1 MFRSVVFGLGLAV
14 LPLVVQPHS
23 AEAQQPTPEQAR
35 ILLQTRPDL
44 VARVR
49 EWIGNSG
56 LTPEQI
62 RARLTAAG
70 YPESMLDPY
79 LSGRDSTGGPP
90 AAPTGRTL
98 QALRALGIAGA
109 EEVPPAP
116 DSVPGVPGTL
126 RTDLPTAP
134 KPLEPTVFGL
144 DVFRRVGSQF
154 QPLTSG
160 PVDPT
165 YRLGPGD
172 VLVLILTG
180 DVELAHTLEVTREG
194 FVVIPQVGQLY
205 VSGLT
210 MTQLDN
216 LLYSRLGKVYS
227 GISRGPNATTRFQ
240 ATVARLRTNQIFV
253 IGDVTKPGSFQISS
267 AGTVL
272 SALYLAGGPATTG
285 SFRQITVRRGTQVVD
300 TLDLYD
306 YLLNGNNTHD
316 VRLESGD
323 VVFVPVHG
331 LQVSVTGAVTRPAIY
346 ELKPGETLREL
357 IADAGGFEATALRR
371 RIQIDRVLPPA
382 ERGVGGRDR
391 VVLDIAESEISGDRA
406 PGIPML
412 PGDQVKV
419 FSIADRRRNAVTVR
433 GDVWIE
439 GPVGFHPGMRLSEAV
454 KLAGGPKPDVYLGQ
468 VLVSRLNPD
477 SSRTQLRSAF
487 KDTTGTPVTDL
498 ALQEDDY
505 IQVFSRTT
513 FRPDRYVVVTGAVK
527 KPGRVP
533 FREGMTLRDAVLHA
547 DGVTEDAFLG
557 EAEVARLPSDRDK
570 GSIASTFRVPLD
582 STYLF
587 DRGPNGE
594 YNGPPGSPAP
604 AKGSPEVVLSPYD
617 NVLIL
622 RQPDWELPRTVAIAG
637 QVKFPGQYVLRT
649 KSERLVDLLNRA
661 GGLTKDAYARGAELF
676 RQGVKPKGSAL
687 RVVGRLQAKGAI
699 DSVFP
704 DSARVDTMLGARGL
718 SKRVGLDLSRAI
730 ERPEGRYNLIL
741 QSGDSVFVPEFDPTV
756 RVLGAVN
763 APATVV
769 HQSGWG
775 FDDYVAAAGGYS
787 RKADRNHSYLV
798 QPGGSFQSVH
808 HRFLLPDS
816 KPSPEPGAILFVPE
830 RDPSDRHDWAVLLGS
845 IAQILASAVTII
857 VVATKL

>member
-1 MFRSVVFGLGLAV
+1 MFRSVVFGLGLAL
-14 LPLVVQPHS
+14 LPLVVR
-23 AEAQQPTPEQAR
+23 AQQPTPEQAKL
-35 ILLQTRPDL
+35 LLQTRPDL

-49 EWIGNSG
+49 DWIGTSG

-62 RARLTAAG
+62 RARLSAAG
-70 YPESMLDPY
+70 YPESLLDAY
-79 LSGRDSTGGPP
+79 LTGKDSTGAAP

-98 QALRALGIAGA
+98 QALRALGMTGPDD
-109 EEVPPAP
+109 VPPAP
-116 DSVPGVPGTL
+116 DTVPGVPGTL
-126 RTDLPTAP
+126 RTDLPSPP

-216 LLYSRLGKVYS
+216 LLYSRLAKVYS
-227 GISRGPNATTRFQ
+227 GINRGPNATTRFQ
-240 ATVARLRTNQIFV
+240 ATVARLRNNQIFV
-253 IGDVTKPGSFQISS
+253 IGDVMKPGSYQISS

-285 SFRQITVRRGTQVVD
+285 TFRQIQVRRGSQVVD

-306 YLLNGNNTHD
+306 YLLDGNNTHD
-316 VRLESGD
+316 IRLESGD
-323 VVFVPVHG
+323 VVFVPVRG
-331 LQVSVTGAVTRPAIY
+331 LQVAVTGAVTRPAIY

-382 ERGVGGRDR
+382 ERGTGGRDR

-419 FSIADRRRNAVTVR
+419 FSIADRRRNAVTVK

-439 GPVGFHPGMRLSEAV
+439 GTVGYHPGMRLSDAV
-454 KLAGGPKPDVYLGQ
+454 KLAGGPKPDVYLGR
-468 VLVSRLNPD
+468 VLVSRLNQD
-477 SSRTQLRSAF
+477 STRTQLRSAF
-487 KDTTGTPVTDL
+487 KDSTGTPVSDL
-498 ALQEDDY
+498 ALEEDDY

-533 FREGMTLRDAVLHA
+533 YREGMTLRDAVLNA
-547 DGVTEDAFLG
+547 DGVTEDAYLG

-570 GSIASTFRVPLD
+570 GAIASTFRVPLD

-594 YNGPPGSPAP
+594 YNGPPGAQSA
-604 AKGSPEVVLSPYD
+604 ASGSPEVVLTAYD
-617 NVLIL
+617 NILIL

-661 GGLTKDAYARGAELF
+661 GGLTKDSYARGAELF
-676 RQGVKPKGSAL
+676 RQGVRPKGSGL
-687 RVVGRLQAKGAI
+687 RVVGRLQSKTPG
-699 DSVFP
+699 DSTRLDAQKA
-704 DSARVDTMLGARGL
+704 DSLLLAPGL
-718 SKRVGLDLSRAI
+718 AKRVGLDLPHAL
-730 ERPEGRYNLIL
+730 ERPEGRDNLIL
-741 QSGDSVFVPEFDPTV
+741 QAGDSVFVPEFDPTV

-769 HQSGWG
+769 HRPGWG
-775 FDDYVAAAGGYS
+775 FDNYVSAAGGYS
-787 RKADRNHSYLV
+787 RKADRGRSYVV
-798 QPGGSFQSVH
+798 QPGGSLESVH
-808 HRFLLPDS
+808 RRFFFPDT
-816 KPSPEPGAILFVPE
+816 KPRPEPGAIIYVPE
-830 RDPSDRHDWAVLLGS
+830 RDPADRHDWAGLLGS
-845 IAQILASAVTII
+845 IAQILASTVTII